1 MKDEMTTVES
11 DDVAMEDSGCL
22 GEGAADENADAPPTE
37 KMPSLLKDDDDA
49 STGLSW
55 PELVAQL
62 LVDKQVA
69 GSLSGHGIHSF
80 HLQRSAAGRGW
91 SLMASLSKFSSRV
104 VFASYFISIYMNVKM
119 RL

>member
-1 MKDEMTTVES
+1 MTTVES

-22 GEGAADENADAPPTE
+22 GEGAADEDADAPPTE
-37 KMPSLLKDDDDA
+37 KMPSLFKDDDDP

-69 GSLSGHGIHSF
+69 SSLSGHGIHSF

-91 SLMASLSKFSSRV
+91 IMLATSFLPEWCLLCSCSYLYECESASV
-104 VFASYFISIYMNVKM
+104 NEC
-119 RL
+119 